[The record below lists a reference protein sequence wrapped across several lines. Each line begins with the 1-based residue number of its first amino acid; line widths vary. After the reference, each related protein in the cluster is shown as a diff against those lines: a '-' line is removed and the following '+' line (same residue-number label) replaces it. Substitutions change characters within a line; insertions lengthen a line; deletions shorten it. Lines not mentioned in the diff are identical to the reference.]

1 VPAHESRNLAVRTW
15 RTLQK
20 LWRHAK
26 AVRRAFAIARAR
38 DISPSSFFFAD
49 SDSVFGNREDQDKY
63 KTFLL
68 LSQVPVLAPY
78 LVETAL
84 VSSLMSD
91 ANGPSIR
98 FPLVVK
104 PIWGAQSGGVAGIRD
119 DDALRRFLPKGHSRY
134 IAQPLISD
142 ALEIAVSFTRNPEGS
157 PDFFGVGVKQPLV
170 SAKKWQGGLH
180 HVSKN
185 FVVRDITNNVDRERF
200 LDLCR
205 AIAATL
211 RTNTFRFDAF
221 VHDDGECV
229 LFDTLRII
237 DVNTGVFAA
246 DEFLFDPRL
255 TSEFVVGELTR
266 RYAYLLF
273 WGERKNPRPTRA
285 QRQELLLHYVYC
297 YSVTLYRHFMDHLAK
312 APRYLMRSDD
322 TP

>member
-1 VPAHESRNLAVRTW
+1 MPAHEFRNLAVRTW

-26 AVRRAFAIARAR
+26 AVRRTFAIAKAR

-68 LSQVPVLAPY
+68 LSQIPVLAPH
-78 LVETAL
+78 LVETEL

-91 ANGPSIR
+91 GNGPSIR

-119 DDALRRFLPKGHSRY
+119 EDALRRFLPKEHSRY

-157 PDFFGVGVKQPLV
+157 PDFFGVGVKQSLV
-170 SAKKWQGGLH
+170 SARKWKGGLR

-185 FVVRDITNNVDRERF
+185 FVVRDITDNVDRERF
-200 LDLCR
+200 LNLCR
-205 AIAATL
+205 TIAATL

-221 VHDDGECV
+221 VRDDGECV

-246 DEFLFDPRL
+246 DEFLFDTRL

-266 RYAYLLF
+266 RYAYLLS
-273 WGERKNPRPTRA
+273 WVNAKIPVPRALNGRNC
-285 QRQELLLHYVYC
+285 YC
-297 YSVTLYRHFMDHLAK
+297 TICIVIPSLCI
-312 APRYLMRSDD
+312 D
-322 TP
+322 TSWTT

>member
-15 RTLQK
+15 CTLQK

-26 AVRRAFAIARAR
+26 AVRRTFAIAKAR

-63 KTFLL
+63 QTFLL
-68 LSQVPVLAPY
+68 LSQVPALAPH
-78 LVETAL
+78 LVETVL
-84 VSSLMSD
+84 VSSLMS
-91 ANGPSIR
+91 AGNGRSIR

-104 PIWGAQSGGVAGIRD
+104 PIWGAQSGGVAGVRD
-119 DDALRRFLPKGHSRY
+119 EGALRRFLPNGHSRY

-170 SAKKWQGGLH
+170 LAKKWKGGRH

-211 RTNTFRFDAF
+211 RTNSFRFDAF
-221 VHDDGECV
+221 VRHDGEGV

-246 DEFLFDPRL
+246 DEFLFDTRL

-266 RYAYLLF
+266 RYAYLLS

-285 QRQELLLHYVYC
+285 QRRELLLHYLYC
-297 YSVTLYRHFMDHLAK
+297 YSVTLYRHFMDHVAK

-322 TP
+322 AP

>member
-1 VPAHESRNLAVRTW
+1 MPAHESRNLAVRTW
-15 RTLQK
+15 RTLEK

-26 AVRRAFAIARAR
+26 AVRRTFAIAKAR

-49 SDSVFGNREDQDKY
+49 SDSVYGTREDQDKY
-63 KTFLL
+63 QTFLL
-68 LSQVPVLAPY
+68 LSQVPAIAPY
-78 LVETAL
+78 LVET
-84 VSSLMSD
+84 VPVPSLMSD
-91 ANGPSIR
+91 GNGPSIR
-98 FPLVVK
+98 FPVVVK

-119 DDALRRFLPKGHSRY
+119 EDALRRFLPKGHSRY
-134 IAQPLISD
+134 IAQPLISN
-142 ALEIAVSFTRNPEGS
+142 ALEIGVSFTRNPEGS
-157 PDFFGVGVKQPLV
+157 PDFFGVGAKQPLA
-170 SAKKWQGGLH
+170 SKKKWKGGLH

-200 LDLCR
+200 LGLCR

-211 RTNTFRFDAF
+211 RTDTFRFDAL
-221 VHDDGECV
+221 VRDDGEGV

-246 DEFLFDPRL
+246 DEFLFDTRL

-266 RYAYLLF
+266 RYTYLLL

-285 QRQELLLHYVYC
+285 QRQELLLHYVFC

-322 TP
+322 TH

>member
-1 VPAHESRNLAVRTW
+1 VPAHEPRNLAVRTW

-26 AVRRAFAIARAR
+26 AVRRTFAIAKAR

-49 SDSVFGNREDQDKY
+49 ADSVFGNREDQDKY

-68 LSQVPVLAPY
+68 LSQVPVLAPH
-78 LVETAL
+78 LVYTTL

-91 ANGPSIR
+91 GNGQSIG

-119 DDALRRFLPKGHSRY
+119 EDALRRFLPKGHSRY

-157 PDFFGVGVKQPLV
+157 PDFFGVGVKQYLV
-170 SAKKWQGGLH
+170 SARKWKGGIR
-180 HVSKN
+180 HVSKH

-221 VHDDGECV
+221 VRDDGECAS
-229 LFDTLRII
+229 FDTLRII

-246 DEFLFDPRL
+246 DEFLFDTRL

-266 RYAYLLF
+266 RYAYLLS
-273 WGERKNPRPTRA
+273 WGERKNPRPTRS
-285 QRQELLLHYVYC
+285 QRQELLLHYLYC
-297 YSVTLYRHFMDHLAK
+297 CSVTLYRHFMDHLAK
-312 APRYLMRSDD
+312 APRYLTRPDD
-322 TP
+322 TT

>member
-1 VPAHESRNLAVRTW
+1 MESRNLAVRTW
-15 RTLQK
+15 RTLEK

-26 AVRRAFAIARAR
+26 AVRRTFAIAKAR

-49 SDSVFGNREDQDKY
+49 SDSVYGTREDQDKY
-63 KTFLL
+63 QTFQL
-68 LSQVPVLAPY
+68 LSHVPALAPY
-78 LVETAL
+78 LVETVPVA
-84 VSSLMSD
+84 SLMSD
-91 ANGPSIR
+91 GTGPSIR
-98 FPLVVK
+98 FPVVVK

-119 DDALRRFLPKGHSRY
+119 EDALRRFLPKGHSRY

-142 ALEIAVSFTRNPEGS
+142 ALEIGVSFTRNPEGS
-157 PDFFGVGVKQPLV
+157 PDFFGVGIKQPLA
-170 SAKKWQGGLH
+170 AKKKWKAGRY

-211 RTNTFRFDAF
+211 RTNTFRFDAL
-221 VHDDGECV
+221 VRADGEGV

-246 DEFLFDPRL
+246 DEFLFDTRL
-255 TSEFVVGELTR
+255 TSDFVVGELTR
-266 RYAYLLF
+266 RYAYLLS
-273 WGERKNPRPTRA
+273 WGERKNPRPTRS
-285 QRQELLLHYVYC
+285 QRQELLLHYSYC